1 MRNRGI
7 FLGVLLSLGC
17 LVACGQSTSS
27 SKRVAYVD
35 SSSSSSAMS
44 PKTEELSPEE
54 VAAQE
59 GNHADQVVVQITA
72 DGYVTSHGDHYH
84 FYSGQVGFEALIS
97 QDLVLTDSSYQLA
110 PAHVVSDVVD
120 GHIIKLGEDYY
131 LYLTTDTPQQ
141 LR

>member
-7 FLGVLLSLGC
+7 FVCVLLSLCC
-17 LVACGQSTSS
+17 LVACGQSTSN
-27 SKRVAYVD
+27 SKRVAYVER
-35 SSSSSSAMS
+35 SSSSSAMS
-44 PKTEELSPEE
+44 QNTENLSPEE

-59 GNHADQVVVQITA
+59 GNHEEQVVIEVTA

-97 QDLVLTDSSYQLA
+97 QDLVLRDSSYQLD
-110 PAHVVSDVVD
+110 PSHVVSDVVD